1 MLQHDVCFVNSSLR
15 FIPHLPWPNSWNEG
29 GFLSSVGSM
38 YANSSV
44 KRNDQCFVYIYLKL
58 FFLFCNGK
66 WMKSFCALKVL
77 IVSASCFNGRRVRP
91 VAEREQLYLR
101 LHRRPG
107 NFMLYLRT
115 FHVLCLPCQ
124 TSFQP
129 LIRWNGKRMTA
140 ALMSVI
146 SFWNRFRNGKMPGP
160 AVTTR
165 RSEIRSV
172 SSWPQR
178 CLSGERGSIC
188 LSRWWI

>member
-1 MLQHDVCFVNSSLR
+1 MCCASTWCVFCKFLPSFHPTPTVTKQLKWGRFSVLRWLHVCK
-15 FIPHLPWPNSWNEG
+15 FICEEKWPV
-29 GFLSSVGSM
+29 L
-38 YANSSV
+38 
-44 KRNDQCFVYIYLKL
+44 CVYIFKTV
-58 FFLFCNGK
+58 FLFCNGK

-115 FHVLCLPCQ
+115 FHVFCLPCQ

-165 RSEIRSV
+165 RSITD
-172 SSWPQR
+172 
-178 CLSGERGSIC
+178 
-188 LSRWWI
+188 